1 MKQQMSIVCNGQQEG
16 WASTFGMPSL
26 QPVLVPSWRDLCLTD
41 SEHLGSA
48 YRAHALSRRLAIL
61 HGYGF
66 GVLHFL
72 LGAAFDA
79 VRLHQAHLL
88 LNIEQ

>member
-1 MKQQMSIVCNGQQEG
+1 MPILCNGQQKG

-26 QPVLVPSWRDLCLTD
+26 QLVLVPSWRDLCLTD

-61 HGYGF
+61 HGDGF
-66 GVLHFL
+66 GVLYFP

-79 VRLHQAHLL
+79 VRLHQTHLL
-88 LNIEQ
+88 LNNEQ